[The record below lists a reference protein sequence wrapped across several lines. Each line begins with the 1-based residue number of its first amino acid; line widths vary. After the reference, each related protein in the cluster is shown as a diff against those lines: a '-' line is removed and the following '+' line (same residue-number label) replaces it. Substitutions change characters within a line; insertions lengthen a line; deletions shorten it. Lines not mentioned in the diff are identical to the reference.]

1 MYDFLVGLNHKY
13 DQVRVQILGKEKV
26 PRLNVLMEIIWSEES
41 QSLLLETPIA
51 ENSTMIVERTVMA
64 TDQKMEA
71 LLKRWR
77 EKKRSM
83 VYLLQ
88 QAMPH

>member
-1 MYDFLVGLNHKY
+1 MYDFLVGLNGEY
-13 DQVRVQILGKEKV
+13 DQVRIPTLGKEKV